1 MGQVETLI
9 YQLKCQ
15 IVGQAGR
22 EVKLGQRPQIGSLHH
37 ERLRLTQAE
46 IRRTRPRRLL
56 HRRNRARR
64 VRCLTIPPND

>member
-15 IVGQAGR
+15 IVGQVGR
-22 EVKLGQRPQIGSLHH
+22 EVKLGQRPQIRSLHH
-37 ERLRLTQAE
+37 ERLRLTLAE

-64 VRCLTIPPND
+64 VRCLNHTVE